1 MVLVLAC
8 ITLSGF
14 EAKASWLV
22 DARRFHISAHGQTS
36 CQDCHEDIAEQGLH
50 PNPADVNK
58 KLADFFSTDRCL
70 SCHDNIM
77 DNLDQG
83 LHGSKRVKDQKGY
96 GYCLQCHNPHYQPRL
111 GQGGIEQCGACHEE
125 RSALPSL
132 SPEDE
137 ACMKCHGSVE
147 EGDPRGRER
156 IAAFCFHCHGQTG
169 AGAQEMTGKAGPLMN
184 QGQYQ
189 STPHTGIACTVC
201 HPQSAQFNHGDQGL
215 GDCHQCHLPHDEKVA
230 HDAHIMV
237 ACQSCHLE
245 GIQPVRDP
253 KSRLVL
259 WERKR
264 KSGETSEIHR
274 MVRWE
279 GDAACQRCHFK
290 GNEVGAVSMI
300 LPAKSILC
308 MPCHAG
314 TFSVGDT
321 TTIIA
326 LIVFLAGIVM
336 IFSVLLSGSLSGEG
350 IVNPFYKVFK
360 LLWDAMR
367 AIFSSRV
374 LLIIKA
380 LVLDVLL
387 QRRLYRQSG
396 TRWLIHGL
404 IFFPSVLRFFWGLV
418 ALIASIWKPG
428 WSWAWDM
435 LDKNHP
441 TTAFL
446 FDVTGIVV
454 ILGVIPAF
462 IRGWLRR
469 PSQLPGLPR
478 QDRVALS
485 LIAGIIMVG
494 FILEG
499 MRISMTGSPDGAEYA
514 FLGYGISTLF
524 SGPRGL
530 PEVYAYLWY
539 VHAILTGAFVAY
551 LPFSRLLHIIL
562 APVVLAVNAVYEYE
576 HGRK

>member
-1 MVLVLAC
+1 
-8 ITLSGF
+8 
-14 EAKASWLV
+14 
-22 DARRFHISAHGQTS
+22 
-36 CQDCHEDIAEQGLH
+36 
-50 PNPADVNK
+50 
-58 KLADFFSTDRCL
+58 
-70 SCHDNIM
+70 
-77 DNLDQG
+77 
-83 LHGSKRVKDQKGY
+83 
-96 GYCLQCHNPHYQPRL
+96 
-111 GQGGIEQCGACHEE
+111 
-125 RSALPSL
+125 
-132 SPEDE
+132 
-137 ACMKCHGSVE
+137 
-147 EGDPRGRER
+147 
-156 IAAFCFHCHGQTG
+156 
-169 AGAQEMTGKAGPLMN
+169 
-184 QGQYQ
+184 
-189 STPHTGIACTVC
+189 
-201 HPQSAQFNHGDQGL
+201 
-215 GDCHQCHLPHDEKVA
+215 
-230 HDAHIMV
+230 
-237 ACQSCHLE
+237 
-245 GIQPVRDP
+245 
-253 KSRLVL
+253 
-259 WERKR
+259 
-264 KSGETSEIHR
+264 

-290 GNEVGAVSMI
+290 GNEVGAVSII

-308 MPCHAG
+308 MPCHAA
-314 TFSVGDT
+314 TFSAGDT

-360 LLWDAMR
+360 LLWDATR
-367 AIFSSRV
+367 AIFSSRL

-404 IFFPSVLRFFWGLV
+404 IFFPFVLRFFWGLV

-428 WSWAWDM
+428 WSWVWAM

-454 ILGVIPAF
+454 ILGVILAF

-478 QDRVALS
+478 QDRVALG

-514 FLGYGISTLF
+514 FLGYGISMLF

-530 PEVYAYLWY
+530 PEVYGYLWY